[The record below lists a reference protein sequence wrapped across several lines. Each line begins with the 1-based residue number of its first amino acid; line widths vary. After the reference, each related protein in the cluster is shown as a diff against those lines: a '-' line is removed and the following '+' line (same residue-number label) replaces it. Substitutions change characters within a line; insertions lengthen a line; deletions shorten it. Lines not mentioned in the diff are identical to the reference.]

1 MEACFKGAQII
12 AREETTAI
20 SNQNTHTSIL
30 DSQENMSVGAAT
42 QFQEII
48 ALLET
53 LNARMFALEIH

>member
-12 AREETTAI
+12 AREETTA
-20 SNQNTHTSIL
+20 TSIL